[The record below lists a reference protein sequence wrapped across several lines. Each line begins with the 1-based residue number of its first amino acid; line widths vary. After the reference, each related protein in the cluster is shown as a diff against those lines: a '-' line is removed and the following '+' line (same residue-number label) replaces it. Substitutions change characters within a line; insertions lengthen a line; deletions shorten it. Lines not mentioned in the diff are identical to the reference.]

1 MEVLMAFVIGG
12 LYAAGIYLLLR
23 RSLVSVILGL
33 SVLGNAANLL
43 IFTAG
48 GLTRGVPPV
57 IPADAIEMTG
67 PFADPLP
74 QALILT
80 AIVIGFGVLAF
91 TAVLVHR
98 VHQNIETDDLDAL
111 KNTDVLE

>member
-57 IPADAIEMTG
+57 IPAEATAMSG

-91 TAVLVHR
+91 TAVLIHR
-98 VHQNIETDDLDAL
+98 VHQNVETDDLDAL
-111 KNTDVLE
+111 KNTDVLD